1 MRSAESH
8 ATIAVSLGEGT
19 TCATLVAGQAKCW
32 GRGDEG
38 RLGRGTGE
46 ASDEVWAAAAD
57 FVSLGFPATEVVT
70 NGAQTFAL
78 LADGR
83 VRAFGVNSGQELGLG
98 HPETVGDDETPSD
111 ASVSTVVPLAGPS
124 QQVVAGEEFACARL
138 DDGRV
143 QCWGRGDA
151 GQLGRDAGPGV
162 HGPEDVSLGGPV
174 VEITAGVA
182 HACAR
187 RQTGAI
193 RCWGLGDR
201 GQLGYG
207 VAALPGST
215 PASVGDVPLG
225 GVATAVVA
233 GGDHTCALL
242 LDGQVRCW
250 GDNEYGQLG
259 YGHTLVIGD
268 DETPA
273 MVGDVA
279 LGGAAVSVVAGLRH
293 TCALLDEGT
302 VRCWGEGASGQL
314 GLGSVESVGDDETP
328 VEVAAVELSGVE
340 AIFTNALAEHTC
352 ALRGDG
358 ALRCWGLNEHG
369 QLGLGW
375 VDPGVEGP
383 PGELPDVIVVEDPDL

>member
-8 ATIAVSLGEGT
+8 ETISVSLGEST

-46 ASDEVWAAAAD
+46 TSDEASAAAMSSL
-57 FVSLGFPATEVVT
+57 SLGLPATAVVT

-78 LADGR
+78 LADGH
-83 VRAFGVNSGQELGLG
+83 VRAFGVNRDRELGLG
-98 HPETVGDDETPSD
+98 HSETVGDDETPSD
-111 ASVSTVVPLAGPS
+111 PSVSTLVPLAGLA

-162 HGPEDVSLGGPV
+162 HGPEDVSLGGLA

-187 RQTGAI
+187 LQTGAI

-207 VAALPGST
+207 VAVPAGSA
-215 PASVGDVPLG
+215 PASMGDVPLG

-242 LDGQVRCW
+242 SNGQVRCW
-250 GDNEYGQLG
+250 GDNEHGQLG
-259 YGHTLVIGD
+259 YGHTQAIGD
-268 DETPA
+268 DEVPA
-273 MVGDVA
+273 SAGDVA
-279 LGGAAVSVVAGLRH
+279 LGGAVVEVAAGLRH
-293 TCALLDEGT
+293 TCALRGDGT
-302 VRCWGEGASGQL
+302 LRCWGDGTSGQL
-314 GLGSVESVGDDETP
+314 GLGSLGLVGDDETP

-340 AIFTNALAEHTC
+340 AIFTNSLAEHTC

-358 ALRCWGLNEHG
+358 ALRCWGLNDHG
-369 QLGLGW
+369 QLGLGS